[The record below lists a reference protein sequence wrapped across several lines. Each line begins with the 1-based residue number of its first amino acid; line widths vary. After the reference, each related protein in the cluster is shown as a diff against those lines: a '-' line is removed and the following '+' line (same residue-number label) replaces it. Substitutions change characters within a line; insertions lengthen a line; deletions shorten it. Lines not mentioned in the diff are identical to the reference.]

1 MASQAAVDKH
11 RVTAVLVSHNGAV
24 WLPEVVAALT
34 SQTRPIDL
42 ITAVDTGSQDAST
55 KLLKSAR
62 IPFMSADVQTGFG
75 EAVSLAVDK
84 LSKPVEHEW
93 IWLIH
98 DDCAPAPTALAELL
112 AAVDDRPQVVMIG
125 PKLLGWHDRTHL
137 LEAGI
142 SIAGNGARWTGLEP
156 LEYDQGQHDGIYDVL
171 AVSTAGALIR
181 RDVFEELNGLDP
193 SLTLFRDDVDFGWRA
208 RAAGHSVMVA
218 TSAVAFHAQASA
230 TERRVVEVDGAF
242 LHRPLLLD
250 RRNAAYVLLANSSW
264 WILPWLV
271 IQILG
276 SAIARAIGYLIAKL
290 PGYAADEILAV
301 GALIIRPGSLIAARK
316 MRRKQRFVSARVIA
330 EFIPPRWSQIRLA
343 SESAIETLRSKLFPE
358 NVQVSAPSV
367 LDSNEDE
374 DLLTPVNTNHWFAI
388 FKRPEVIGFLLIAI
402 ISLLNSRNRF
412 GALVGGALPISPS
425 GATDLWRTY
434 FESWHQVGMGS
445 SVATPTWVAITA
457 TASLVF
463 LGKVQFLITTFFL
476 VAPILMMFTVSKLL
490 KRLTNN
496 PWISVPAAFL
506 YAISP
511 VAIAAISTGHIATVL
526 FLILAPYVALLLRD
540 IEKIEEFTWRKIA
553 GISLLLAVLY
563 GFSLMIFV
571 IGLMAGLVST
581 LSDYEKHAKEANSQF
596 YLHRLQKRAAL
607 IFIPF
612 LMNVPYSLEALVH
625 PSRLL
630 VEPGLL
636 VSGGGPFLTLLGNPG
651 GANAL
656 PVWLVS
662 PILLVLIVSLFS
674 STHAR
679 RIAEYGVGALVL
691 AVILSALS
699 VSTHGNEGSTKVW
712 SGSVIVLVTLAAISA
727 GTVLLDRLRETL
739 VLSHVHYRHI
749 LSALL
754 LFTTFAYSVA
764 AIGWSVT
771 KGADSLVQTNRETV
785 MPAFLSV
792 EKDTKILVLR
802 EVGSEN
808 AKKIQYQLSRG
819 KDISLGEPDVA
830 PAQNS
835 AIAEAARG
843 LIDGSGVSSSST
855 LSDFGV
861 KYLFVKAPFKREII
875 RTIDGLGG
883 FTRTSATALGVV
895 WKVSAPASRLM
906 FVGTDGVRKEL
917 QAGEVGARTYVPSAG
932 TLILTETYN
941 RSWQILENGYRLDR
955 SKNEQGLPTFKV
967 TEAGEISLIHDG
979 TTRRAWLSLQLIF
992 FVVVLVMA
1000 LPAGRRK
1007 SEISEKELA

>member
-62 IPFMSADVQTGFG
+62 IPFISADVETGFG
-75 EAVSLAVDK
+75 EAVSLAVEK
-84 LSKPVEHEW
+84 LPKAADHEW

-112 AAVDDRPQVVMIG
+112 AAVDDRPQVVMVG

-181 RDVFEELNGLDP
+181 RNVFEELDGLDP
-193 SLTLFRDDVDFGWRA
+193 NLTLFRDDVDFGWRA
-208 RAAGHSVMVA
+208 RAAGHSVMVT

-276 SAIARAIGYLIAKL
+276 SAFARAIGYLIAKL
-290 PGYAADEILAV
+290 PGYAADEVLAV
-301 GALIIRPGSLIAARK
+301 GALIIRPDTLITARRI
-316 MRRKQRFVSARVIA
+316 RRKQRFVSARVIA
-330 EFIPPRWSQIRLA
+330 EFIPPRWSQFRLA
-343 SESAIETLRSKLFPE
+343 SEGLIDAIRSRLFPE
-358 NVQVSAPSV
+358 NTQVSSPSM
-367 LDSNEDE
+367 LDSNEEE
-374 DLLTPVNTNHWFAI
+374 DLLTPVNTNHWFTI
-388 FKRPEVIGFLLIAI
+388 FKRPEVIGFLLIAV
-402 ISLLNSRNRF
+402 ISILNSRNRF

-434 FESWHQVGMGS
+434 LESWHQVGMGS

-476 VAPILMMFTVSKLL
+476 VAPVLMMFTSSKLL
-490 KRLTNN
+490 KQLTKNS
-496 PWISVPAAFL
+496 WISVPAAFL

-526 FLILAPYVALLLRD
+526 FLILAPYAALLLRD
-540 IEKIEEFTWRKIA
+540 IERIEEFSWRKIA
-553 GISLLLAVLY
+553 GVSLLLAVLY

-571 IGLMAGLVST
+571 IGFIAGLVST
-581 LSDYEKHAKEANSQF
+581 LSDYEKHAKDANPPF
-596 YLHRLQKRAAL
+596 YLLRLQKRASL

-612 LMNVPYSLEALVH
+612 LMNVPYSLEALVN

-636 VSGGGPFLTLLGNPG
+636 ISGGGPLSTLLGNPG
-651 GANAL
+651 GANSL
-656 PVWLVS
+656 PMWLVS

-699 VSTHGNEGSTKVW
+699 ISTHGNEASSKVW
-712 SGSVIVLVTLAAISA
+712 SGPVIVLVTLAAIAA

-771 KGADSLVQTNRETV
+771 KGADSLVQANRETV

-792 EKDTKILVLR
+792 ESDVKILVLR
-802 EVGSEN
+802 EIGSKDE
-808 AKKIQYQLSRG
+808 KKIQYHLSRG

-830 PAQNS
+830 PAQSS

-843 LIDGSGVSSSST
+843 LIDGSGVTSSST
-855 LSDFGV
+855 LSNFGV
-861 KYLFVKAPFKREII
+861 KYLFVKAPFKKEII
-875 RTIDGLGG
+875 RSIDGLGG
-883 FTRTSATALGVV
+883 FTRTSATSLGVV

-917 QAGEVGARTYVPSAG
+917 EAGEVGARTFVPSAG

-941 RSWQILENGYRLDR
+941 RSWQILENGYRLER

-979 TTRRAWLSLQLIF
+979 TTRRAWLSLQLILWI
-992 FVVVLVMA
+992 VVLVLA

>member
-42 ITAVDTGSQDAST
+42 ITAVDTGSQDSST

-62 IPFMSADVQTGFG
+62 IPFISADVETGFG
-75 EAVSLAVDK
+75 QAISLAVNK
-84 LSKPVEHEW
+84 LPKSVDHEW

-112 AAVDDRPQVVMIG
+112 AAIDDRPQVVMVG

-137 LEAGI
+137 LEAGV

-156 LEYDQGQHDGIYDVL
+156 LEYDQGQHDGNHDVL

-181 RDVFEELNGLDP
+181 RDVFEELGGLDP
-193 SLTLFRDDVDFGWRA
+193 NLTLFRDDVDFGWRA
-208 RAAGHSVMVA
+208 RAAGHSVMAA
-218 TSAVAFHAQASA
+218 TGAVAFHAQASA
-230 TERRVVEVDGAF
+230 NERRTVEVDGAF

-271 IQILG
+271 IQLLG
-276 SAIARAIGYLIAKL
+276 TAIARAIGYLIAKL

-301 GALIIRPGSLIAARK
+301 GSLIVRPGLIIAARK
-316 MRRKQRFVSARVIA
+316 VRKKQRFVSARVIA

-343 SESAIETLRSKLFPE
+343 SEGVVDAVRAKLFPE
-358 NVQVSAPSV
+358 NNQVSTTSV
-367 LDSNEDE
+367 LDTNEDE
-374 DLLTPVNTNHWFAI
+374 DLLTPVSTNHWFGV
-388 FKRPEVIGFLLIAI
+388 FKRPEVIGFVLISL

-412 GALVGGALPISPS
+412 GALVGGALPISPA

-445 SVATPTWVAITA
+445 TVATPTWVAITA
-457 TASLVF
+457 TASLFF

-476 VAPILMMFTVSKLL
+476 VAPVLMMFTASKLL
-490 KRLTNN
+490 KRLTGNT
-496 PWISVPAAFL
+496 WISIPAAFL
-506 YAISP
+506 YAVSP
-511 VAIAAISTGHIATVL
+511 VAIAAVSTGHIATVL
-526 FLILAPYVALLLRD
+526 FMILAPLVALLLSD
-540 IEKIEEFTWRKIA
+540 IEKIESFTWRKIA
-553 GISLLLAVLY
+553 GVSLLLAVLY

-571 IGLMAGLVST
+571 IGLAAGLIST
-581 LSDYEKHAKEANSQF
+581 LSDYGKHAQEANAPLYSQ
-596 YLHRLQKRAAL
+596 RLQKRAAL
-607 IFIPF
+607 IFVPF
-612 LMNVPYSLEALVH
+612 VMNIPYSLETITH

-636 VSGGGPFLTLLGNPG
+636 ISGGGPINALLGNPG
-651 GANAL
+651 GANSL
-656 PVWLVS
+656 PIWLVS

-674 STHAR
+674 STYAR
-679 RIAEYGVGALVL
+679 RIAEYGVGALVI
-691 AVILSALS
+691 AVVISSLSI
-699 VSTHGNEGSTKVW
+699 STHGNEASSKVW
-712 SGSVIVLVTLAAISA
+712 PGPVLVLVTLAAVAA

-739 VLSHVHYRHI
+739 VLSHIHYRHI

-754 LFTTFAYSVA
+754 LFTTFTYSVL
-764 AIGWSVT
+764 AIGWSVS
-771 KGADSLVQTNRETV
+771 KGADSLVQANRETV

-792 EKDTKILVLR
+792 EKDVKILVLR

-808 AKKIQYQLSRG
+808 EKKIQYYLSRG

-830 PAQNS
+830 PTMTV
-835 AIAEAARG
+835 AIADAARG
-843 LIDGSGVSSSST
+843 LIDGSGVTSSST

-861 KYLFVKAPFKREII
+861 KYLYVKAPFKREII
-875 RTIDGLGG
+875 RSIDGLGG
-883 FTRTSATALGVV
+883 FSRTSATSLGVV
-895 WKVSAPASRLM
+895 WKVTAPASRLM
-906 FVGTDGVRKEL
+906 FVGADGVRKEL
-917 QAGEVGARTYVPSAG
+917 EAGEVGARTYVPSAG

-941 RSWQILENGYRLDR
+941 RSWQVLENGYRLDR
-955 SKNEQGLPTFKV
+955 NKNEQGLPTFTV
-967 TEAGEISLIHDG
+967 TEPGEISLIHDG
-979 TTRRAWLSLQLIF
+979 TIRRGWLSLQLIF
-992 FVVVLVMA
+992 FVIVLVMA

-1007 SEISEKELA
+1007 SDISEKELA

>member
-42 ITAVDTGSQDAST
+42 ITAVDTGSQDSST

-62 IPFMSADVQTGFG
+62 IPFISADVETGFG
-75 EAVSLAVDK
+75 QAISLAVNK
-84 LSKPVEHEW
+84 LPKPVDHEW

-112 AAVDDRPQVVMIG
+112 AAIDDRPQVVMVG

-137 LEAGI
+137 LEAGV

-156 LEYDQGQHDGIYDVL
+156 LEYDQGQHDGNHDVL

-181 RDVFEELNGLDP
+181 RDVFEELGGLDP
-193 SLTLFRDDVDFGWRA
+193 NLTLFRDDVDFGWRA
-208 RAAGHSVMVA
+208 RAAGHSVMAA
-218 TSAVAFHAQASA
+218 TGAVAFHAQASA
-230 TERRVVEVDGAF
+230 NERRTVEVDGAF

-271 IQILG
+271 IQLLG
-276 SAIARAIGYLIAKL
+276 TAIARAIGYLIAKL

-301 GALIIRPGSLIAARK
+301 GSLIVRPGLIIAARK
-316 MRRKQRFVSARVIA
+316 VRKKQRFVSARVIA

-343 SESAIETLRSKLFPE
+343 SEGVVDAVRAKLFPE
-358 NVQVSAPSV
+358 NNQISTSSV
-367 LDSNEDE
+367 LDTNEDE
-374 DLLTPVNTNHWFAI
+374 DLLTPVSTNHWFGV
-388 FKRPEVIGFLLIAI
+388 FKRPEVIGFVLISL

-412 GALVGGALPISPS
+412 GALVGGALPISPA

-445 SVATPTWVAITA
+445 TVATPTWVAITA
-457 TASLVF
+457 TASLFF

-476 VAPILMMFTVSKLL
+476 VAPVLMMFTASKLL
-490 KRLTNN
+490 KRLTGNT
-496 PWISVPAAFL
+496 WISIPAAFL
-506 YAISP
+506 YAVSP
-511 VAIAAISTGHIATVL
+511 VAIAAVSTGHIATVL
-526 FLILAPYVALLLRD
+526 FMILAPLVALLLSD
-540 IEKIEEFTWRKIA
+540 IEKIESFTWRKIA
-553 GISLLLAVLY
+553 GVSLLLAVLY

-571 IGLMAGLVST
+571 IGLAAGLIST
-581 LSDYEKHAKEANSQF
+581 LSDYGKHAQEANAPLYSQ
-596 YLHRLQKRAAL
+596 RLQKRAAL
-607 IFIPF
+607 IFVPF
-612 LMNVPYSLEALVH
+612 VMNIPYSLETITH

-636 VSGGGPFLTLLGNPG
+636 ISGGGPINALLGNPG
-651 GANAL
+651 GANSL
-656 PVWLVS
+656 PIWLVS

-674 STHAR
+674 STYAR
-679 RIAEYGVGALVL
+679 RIAEYGVGALVI
-691 AVILSALS
+691 AVVISSLSI
-699 VSTHGNEGSTKVW
+699 STHGNEASSKVW
-712 SGSVIVLVTLAAISA
+712 PGPVLVLVTLAAVA
-727 GTVLLDRLRETL
+727 GGTVLLDRLRETL
-739 VLSHVHYRHI
+739 VLSHIHYRHI

-754 LFTTFAYSVA
+754 LFTTFTYSVL
-764 AIGWSVT
+764 AIGWSVS
-771 KGADSLVQTNRETV
+771 KGADSLVQANRETV

-792 EKDTKILVLR
+792 EKDVKILVLR

-808 AKKIQYQLSRG
+808 EKKIQYYLSRG

-830 PAQNS
+830 PTLTV
-835 AIAEAARG
+835 AIADAARG
-843 LIDGSGVSSSST
+843 LIDGSGVTSSST

-861 KYLFVKAPFKREII
+861 KYLYVKAPFKREII
-875 RTIDGLGG
+875 RSIDGLGG
-883 FTRTSATALGVV
+883 FSRTSATSLGVV
-895 WKVSAPASRLM
+895 WKVTAPASRLM
-906 FVGTDGVRKEL
+906 FVGADGVRKEL
-917 QAGEVGARTYVPSAG
+917 EAGEVGARTYVPSAG

-941 RSWQILENGYRLDR
+941 RSWQVLENGYRLDR
-955 SKNEQGLPTFKV
+955 NKNEQGLPTFTV
-967 TEAGEISLIHDG
+967 TEPGEISLIHDG
-979 TTRRAWLSLQLIF
+979 TIRRGWLSLQLIF
-992 FVVVLVMA
+992 FVIVLVMA

-1007 SEISEKELA
+1007 SDISEKELA

>member
-62 IPFMSADVQTGFG
+62 IPFISADVETGFG
-75 EAVSLAVDK
+75 QAVSLAVNK
-84 LSKPVEHEW
+84 LPQSVEHEW

-98 DDCAPAPTALAELL
+98 DDCAPAPTALAELIT
-112 AAVDDRPQVVMIG
+112 AIDDRPQVVMVG

-137 LEAGI
+137 LEAGV

-156 LEYDQGQHDGIYDVL
+156 LEYDQGQHDGNHDVL

-181 RDVFEELNGLDP
+181 RDVFEELGGLDP
-193 SLTLFRDDVDFGWRA
+193 NLTLFRDDVDFGWRA

-218 TSAVAFHAQASA
+218 TAAVAFHAQASA

-264 WILPWLV
+264 WILPWVV
-271 IQILG
+271 IQLFG
-276 SAIARAIGYLIAKL
+276 SAVARSIGYLLAKL
-290 PGYAADEILAV
+290 PGYASDEILAV
-301 GALIIRPGSLIAARK
+301 GAVIVKPGSIIAARK
-316 MRRKQRFVSARVIA
+316 VRKKQRFVSARVIA

-343 SESAIETLRSKLFPE
+343 SENIVEEIRSKLFPD
-358 NVQVSAPSV
+358 NNQSSVASV
-367 LDSNEDE
+367 LDANEDE
-374 DLLTPVNTNHWFAI
+374 DLLTPVNTTHWLSI
-388 FKRPEVIGFLLIAI
+388 FKRPDVIGFLLIAL
-402 ISLLNSRNRF
+402 ISILNSRNRF

-445 SVATPTWVAITA
+445 SKAAPTWVAITA
-457 TASLVF
+457 IASVFF
-463 LGKVQFLITTFFL
+463 LGKVQFLITSFFL
-476 VAPILMMFTVSKLL
+476 VAPIIMMFTASKLL
-490 KRLTNN
+490 KRLTSNS
-496 PWISVPAAFL
+496 WISVPAAFL

-511 VAIAAISTGHIATVL
+511 VAIAAVSTGHIATVL
-526 FLILAPYVALLLRD
+526 FLILAPYVALLLQD
-540 IEKIEEFTWRKIA
+540 IERIQDFTWRKIA
-553 GISLLLAVLY
+553 GISLLLALLY

-571 IGLMAGLVST
+571 IGFVAGLVST
-581 LSDYEKHAKEANSQF
+581 LSDYEKHAQEANAPLYS
-596 YLHRLQKRAAL
+596 LRMQKRAAL

-612 LMNVPYSLEALVH
+612 IMNVPFSLEAITD

-636 VSGGGPFLTLLGNPG
+636 ISGGGPLNALIGNPG

-656 PVWLVS
+656 PIWLIS
-662 PILLVLIVSLFS
+662 PILLVLVVSLFS

-679 RIAEYGVGALVL
+679 RIAEYGIGALVL
-691 AVILSALS
+691 AVVLSSLS
-699 VSTHGNEGSTKVW
+699 ISTHGNEASSKVW
-712 SGSVIVLVTLAAISA
+712 SGPVLVLVTLAAISA

-739 VLSHVHYRHI
+739 VLSHIHYRHF

-754 LFTTFAYSVA
+754 LFTTFAYSVLT
-764 AIGWSVT
+764 IGWSVT
-771 KGADSLVQTNRETV
+771 KGADSLVQANRETV

-802 EVGSEN
+802 EVGSESE
-808 AKKIQYQLSRG
+808 KKIQYYVSRG

-830 PAQNS
+830 PAQTP
-835 AIAEAARG
+835 AIANAARG
-843 LIDGSGVSSSST
+843 LIDGSGVTSAAT

-861 KYLFVKAPFKREII
+861 KYVFVKAPFKREVI
-875 RTIDGLGG
+875 RSIDGIGG
-883 FTRTSATALGVV
+883 FARTSATSLGVV
-895 WKVSAPASRLM
+895 WKVTAPASRLM
-906 FVGTDGVRKEL
+906 FIGTDGVRKEL
-917 QAGEVGARTYVPSAG
+917 EAGEVGARTYVPSAG

-955 SKNEQGLPTFKV
+955 VKNEQGLPTFTV
-967 TEAGEISLIHDG
+967 TEPGEISLIHDG
-979 TTRRAWLSLQLIF
+979 TVRRGWLSLQLII
-992 FVVVLVMA
+992 FVIVLVMA

-1007 SEISEKELA
+1007 SEISDKELA

>member
-1 MASQAAVDKH
+1 V
-11 RVTAVLVSHNGAV
+11 
-24 WLPEVVAALT
+24 E
-34 SQTRPIDL
+34 
-42 ITAVDTGSQDAST
+42 
-55 KLLKSAR
+55 
-62 IPFMSADVQTGFG
+62 TGFG
-75 EAVSLAVDK
+75 AAVSLAIERLPKAVD
-84 LSKPVEHEW
+84 HEW

-112 AAVDDRPQVVMIG
+112 SAIDDRPQVVMVG

-181 RDVFEELNGLDP
+181 RDVFEELDGLDP
-193 SLTLFRDDVDFGWRA
+193 NLTLFRDDVDFGWRA

-218 TSAVAFHAQASA
+218 TNAVAFHAQASA
-230 TERRVVEVDGAF
+230 TERRAVEVDGAF

-264 WILPWLV
+264 WILPWLA

-276 SAIARAIGYLIAKL
+276 SAIARAIGFLIAKL

-301 GALIIRPGSLIAARK
+301 GALIIRPGSLISARK
-316 MRRKQRFVSARVIA
+316 IRKKQRFVSARVIA

-343 SESAIETLRSKLFPE
+343 SEGLVDAIRAKLFPE
-358 NVQVSAPSV
+358 NAQIPTTSV
-367 LDSNEDE
+367 LDANEDE
-374 DLLTPVNTNHWFAI
+374 DLLTPVSTNNWFAV
-388 FKRPEVIGFLLIAI
+388 FKRPEVIGFLLITLISI
-402 ISLLNSRNRF
+402 INSRNRF

-476 VAPILMMFTVSKLL
+476 VAPIIMMFTASKLL
-490 KRLTNN
+490 KRLTKN

-526 FLILAPYVALLLRD
+526 FLILAPYVALVLRD
-540 IEKIEEFTWRKIA
+540 IEKIEEFSWRKIA

-571 IGLMAGLVST
+571 IGLVAGLIST
-581 LSDYEKHAKEANSQF
+581 LSDYDKHAKEANPQL
-596 YLHRLQKRAAL
+596 YVVRLQKRACL

-612 LMNVPYSLEALVH
+612 LMNVPYSLEALVN

-630 VEPGLL
+630 VQPGLL
-636 VSGGGPFLTLLGNPG
+636 ISGGGPISILLGNPG
-651 GANAL
+651 GANSL
-656 PVWLVS
+656 PTWLVS

-679 RIAEYGVGALVL
+679 RIAEYGISALVL
-691 AVILSALS
+691 AVVLSALS
-699 VSTHGNEGSTKVW
+699 ISTHGNEASSKVW
-712 SGSVIVLVTLAAISA
+712 AGPVLVLVTLAAIAA

-739 VLSHVHYRHI
+739 VLSHVHYRHV

-754 LFTTFAYSVA
+754 LFTTFAYSVS
-764 AIGWSVT
+764 AIGWSIT
-771 KGADSLVQTNRETV
+771 KGADSLVQANRETV

-808 AKKIQYQLSRG
+808 QKKIQYHLSRG
-819 KDISLGEPDVA
+819 KDVSLGEPDVA
-830 PAQNS
+830 PAQS
-835 AIAEAARG
+835 DAIAEAARG
-843 LIDGSGVSSSST
+843 LIDGSGVTSSST

-875 RTIDGLGG
+875 RSIDGLGG
-883 FTRTSATALGVV
+883 FSRTSATSLGVV
-895 WKVSAPASRLM
+895 WKVTAPASRLM
-906 FVGTDGVRKEL
+906 FIGVDGVRKEL

-941 RSWQILENGYRLDR
+941 RSWQVLENGYRLER

-992 FVVVLVMA
+992 FVVVLVMS

-1007 SEISEKELA
+1007 SEISDKELA

>member
-42 ITAVDTGSQDAST
+42 ITAVDTGSQDSST

-62 IPFMSADVQTGFG
+62 IPFISADVETGFG
-75 EAVSLAVDK
+75 QAISLAVNK
-84 LSKPVEHEW
+84 LPKSVDHEW

-112 AAVDDRPQVVMIG
+112 AAIDDRPQVVMVG

-137 LEAGI
+137 LEAGV

-156 LEYDQGQHDGIYDVL
+156 LEYDQGQHDGNHDVL

-181 RDVFEELNGLDP
+181 RDVFEELGGLDP
-193 SLTLFRDDVDFGWRA
+193 NLTLFRDDVDFGWRA
-208 RAAGHSVMVA
+208 RAAGHSVMAA
-218 TSAVAFHAQASA
+218 TGAVAFHAQASA
-230 TERRVVEVDGAF
+230 NERRTVEVDGAF

-250 RRNAAYVLLANSSW
+250 RRNAAYVLLSNSSW

-271 IQILG
+271 IQLLG
-276 SAIARAIGYLIAKL
+276 TAIARAIGYLIAKL

-301 GALIIRPGSLIAARK
+301 GSLIVRPGLIIAARK
-316 MRRKQRFVSARVIA
+316 VRKKQRFVSARVIA

-343 SESAIETLRSKLFPE
+343 SEGVVDAVRAKLFPE
-358 NVQVSAPSV
+358 NNQVSTTSV
-367 LDSNEDE
+367 LDTNEDE
-374 DLLTPVNTNHWFAI
+374 DLLTPVSTNHWFGI
-388 FKRPEVIGFLLIAI
+388 FKRPEVIGFVLISL

-412 GALVGGALPISPS
+412 GALVGGALPISPA

-445 SVATPTWVAITA
+445 TVATPTWVAITA
-457 TASLVF
+457 TASLFF

-476 VAPILMMFTVSKLL
+476 VAPVLMMFTASKLL
-490 KRLTNN
+490 KRLTGNT
-496 PWISVPAAFL
+496 WISIPAAFL
-506 YAISP
+506 YAVSP
-511 VAIAAISTGHIATVL
+511 VAIAAVSTGHIATVL
-526 FLILAPYVALLLRD
+526 FMILAPLVALLLRD
-540 IEKIEEFTWRKIA
+540 IEKIESFTWRKIA
-553 GISLLLAVLY
+553 GVSLLLAVLY

-571 IGLMAGLVST
+571 IGLAAGLIST
-581 LSDYEKHAKEANSQF
+581 LSDYEKHAQEANAPLYS
-596 YLHRLQKRAAL
+596 LRLQKRAAL
-607 IFIPF
+607 IFVPF
-612 LMNVPYSLEALVH
+612 VMNIPYSLETITH

-636 VSGGGPFLTLLGNPG
+636 ISGGGPINALLGNPG
-651 GANAL
+651 GANSL
-656 PVWLVS
+656 PIWLVS

-679 RIAEYGVGALVL
+679 RIAEYGVGALVI
-691 AVILSALS
+691 AVVISSLSI
-699 VSTHGNEGSTKVW
+699 STHGNEASSKVW
-712 SGSVIVLVTLAAISA
+712 PGPVLVLVTLAAVAA

-739 VLSHVHYRHI
+739 VLSHIHYRHI

-754 LFTTFAYSVA
+754 LFTTFAYSVL
-764 AIGWSVT
+764 AIGWSVS
-771 KGADSLVQTNRETV
+771 KGADSLVQANRATV

-792 EKDTKILVLR
+792 EKDVKILVLR

-808 AKKIQYQLSRG
+808 DKKIQYYLSRG

-830 PAQNS
+830 PTLTV
-835 AIAEAARG
+835 AIADAARG
-843 LIDGSGVSSSST
+843 LIDGSGVTSSST

-861 KYLFVKAPFKREII
+861 KYLYVKAPFKREII
-875 RTIDGLGG
+875 RSIDGLGG
-883 FTRTSATALGVV
+883 FSRTSATSLGVV
-895 WKVSAPASRLM
+895 WKVTAPASRLM
-906 FVGTDGVRKEL
+906 FVGADGVRKEL
-917 QAGEVGARTYVPSAG
+917 EAGEVGARTYVPSAG

-941 RSWQILENGYRLDR
+941 RSWQVLENGYRLDR
-955 SKNEQGLPTFKV
+955 NKNEQGLPTFTV
-967 TEAGEISLIHDG
+967 TEPGEISLIHDG
-979 TTRRAWLSLQLIF
+979 TIRRGWLSLQLIF
-992 FVVVLVMA
+992 FVIVLVMA

-1007 SEISEKELA
+1007 SDISEKELA

>member
-42 ITAVDTGSQDAST
+42 ITAVDTGSQDSST

-62 IPFMSADVQTGFG
+62 IPFISADVETGFG
-75 EAVSLAVDK
+75 QAISLAVNK
-84 LSKPVEHEW
+84 LPKSVDHEW

-112 AAVDDRPQVVMIG
+112 AAIDDRPQVVMVG

-137 LEAGI
+137 LEAGV

-156 LEYDQGQHDGIYDVL
+156 LEYDQGQHDGNHDVL

-181 RDVFEELNGLDP
+181 RDVFEELGGLDP
-193 SLTLFRDDVDFGWRA
+193 NLTLFRDDVDFGWRA
-208 RAAGHSVMVA
+208 RAAGHSVMAA
-218 TSAVAFHAQASA
+218 TGAVAFHAQASA
-230 TERRVVEVDGAF
+230 NERRIVEVDGAF

-250 RRNAAYVLLANSSW
+250 RRNAAYVLLSNSSW

-271 IQILG
+271 IQLLG
-276 SAIARAIGYLIAKL
+276 TAIARAIGYLIAKL

-301 GALIIRPGSLIAARK
+301 GSLIVRPGLIIAARK
-316 MRRKQRFVSARVIA
+316 VRKKQRFVSARVIA

-343 SESAIETLRSKLFPE
+343 SEGLVDAVRAKLFPE
-358 NVQVSAPSV
+358 NNQVSTTSV
-367 LDSNEDE
+367 LDTNEDE
-374 DLLTPVNTNHWFAI
+374 DLLTPVSTNHWFGV
-388 FKRPEVIGFLLIAI
+388 FKRPEVIGFVLISL

-412 GALVGGALPISPS
+412 GALVGGALPISPA

-445 SVATPTWVAITA
+445 TVATPTWVAITA
-457 TASLVF
+457 TASLFF

-476 VAPILMMFTVSKLL
+476 VAPVLMMFTASKLL
-490 KRLTNN
+490 KRLTGNT
-496 PWISVPAAFL
+496 WISIPAAFL
-506 YAISP
+506 YAVSP
-511 VAIAAISTGHIATVL
+511 VAIAAVSTGHIATVL
-526 FLILAPYVALLLRD
+526 FMILAPFVALLLRD
-540 IEKIEEFTWRKIA
+540 IEKIESFTWRKIA
-553 GISLLLAVLY
+553 GVSLLLAVLY

-571 IGLMAGLVST
+571 IGLAAGLIST
-581 LSDYEKHAKEANSQF
+581 LSDYEKHAQEANAPLYS
-596 YLHRLQKRAAL
+596 LRLQKRAAL
-607 IFIPF
+607 IFVPF
-612 LMNVPYSLEALVH
+612 VMNVPYSLETIMH

-636 VSGGGPFLTLLGNPG
+636 ISGGGPIHALLGNPG
-651 GANAL
+651 GANSL
-656 PVWLVS
+656 PIWLVS

-679 RIAEYGVGALVL
+679 RIAEYGVGALVI
-691 AVILSALS
+691 AVVISSLSI
-699 VSTHGNEGSTKVW
+699 STHGNEASSKVW
-712 SGSVIVLVTLAAISA
+712 PGPVLVLVTLAAVAA

-739 VLSHVHYRHI
+739 VLSHIHYRHI

-754 LFTTFAYSVA
+754 LFTTFVYSVL
-764 AIGWSVT
+764 AIGWSVS
-771 KGADSLVQTNRETV
+771 KGADSLVQANRATV

-792 EKDTKILVLR
+792 EKDVKILVLR

-808 AKKIQYQLSRG
+808 DKKIQYYLSRG

-830 PAQNS
+830 PTLTV
-835 AIAEAARG
+835 AIADAARG
-843 LIDGSGVSSSST
+843 LIDGSGVTSSST

-861 KYLFVKAPFKREII
+861 KYLYVKAPFKREII
-875 RTIDGLGG
+875 RSIDGLGG
-883 FTRTSATALGVV
+883 FSRTSATSLGVV
-895 WKVSAPASRLM
+895 WKVTAPASRLM
-906 FVGTDGVRKEL
+906 FVGADGVRKEL
-917 QAGEVGARTYVPSAG
+917 EAGEVGARTFVPSAG

-941 RSWQILENGYRLDR
+941 RSWQVLENGYRLDR
-955 SKNEQGLPTFKV
+955 NKNEQGLPTFTV
-967 TEAGEISLIHDG
+967 TEPGEISLIHDG
-979 TTRRAWLSLQLIF
+979 TIRRGWLSLQLIF
-992 FVVVLVMA
+992 FVIVLVMA

-1007 SEISEKELA
+1007 SDISEKELA

>member
-42 ITAVDTGSQDAST
+42 ITAVDTGSQDSST

-62 IPFMSADVQTGFG
+62 IPFISADVETGFG
-75 EAVSLAVDK
+75 QAISLAVNK
-84 LSKPVEHEW
+84 LPKSVDHEW

-112 AAVDDRPQVVMIG
+112 AAIDDRPQVVMVG

-137 LEAGI
+137 LEAGV

-156 LEYDQGQHDGIYDVL
+156 LEYDQGQHDGNHDVL

-181 RDVFEELNGLDP
+181 RDVFEELGGLDP
-193 SLTLFRDDVDFGWRA
+193 NLTLFRDDVDFGWRA

-218 TSAVAFHAQASA
+218 TGAVAFHAQASA
-230 TERRVVEVDGAF
+230 NERRTVEVDGAF

-250 RRNAAYVLLANSSW
+250 RRNAAYVLLSNSSW

-271 IQILG
+271 IQLLG
-276 SAIARAIGYLIAKL
+276 TAIARAIGYLIAKL

-301 GALIIRPGSLIAARK
+301 GSLIVRPGLIIAARK
-316 MRRKQRFVSARVIA
+316 VRKKQRFVSARVIA

-343 SESAIETLRSKLFPE
+343 SEGVVDAVRAKLFPE
-358 NVQVSAPSV
+358 NNQVSTTSV
-367 LDSNEDE
+367 LDTNEDE
-374 DLLTPVNTNHWFAI
+374 DLLTPVSTNHWFGV
-388 FKRPEVIGFLLIAI
+388 FKRPEVIGFVLISL

-412 GALVGGALPISPS
+412 GALVGGALPISPA

-445 SVATPTWVAITA
+445 TVATPTWVAITA
-457 TASLVF
+457 TASLFF

-476 VAPILMMFTVSKLL
+476 VAPVLMMFTASKLL
-490 KRLTNN
+490 KRLTGNT
-496 PWISVPAAFL
+496 WISIPAAFL
-506 YAISP
+506 YAVSP
-511 VAIAAISTGHIATVL
+511 VAIAAVSTGHIATVL
-526 FLILAPYVALLLRD
+526 FMILAPFVALLLRD
-540 IEKIEEFTWRKIA
+540 IEKIESFTWRKIA
-553 GISLLLAVLY
+553 GVSLLLAVLY

-571 IGLMAGLVST
+571 IGLAAGLIST
-581 LSDYEKHAKEANSQF
+581 LSDYEKHAQEANAPLYS
-596 YLHRLQKRAAL
+596 LRLQKRAAL
-607 IFIPF
+607 IFVPF
-612 LMNVPYSLEALVH
+612 VMNVPYSLETIMH

-636 VSGGGPFLTLLGNPG
+636 ISGGGPIHALLGNPG
-651 GANAL
+651 GANSL
-656 PVWLVS
+656 PIWLVS

-679 RIAEYGVGALVL
+679 RIAEYGVGALVI
-691 AVILSALS
+691 AVVISSLSI
-699 VSTHGNEGSTKVW
+699 STHGNEASSKVW
-712 SGSVIVLVTLAAISA
+712 PGPVLVLVTLAAVAA

-739 VLSHVHYRHI
+739 VLSHIHYRHI

-754 LFTTFAYSVA
+754 LFTTFVYSVL
-764 AIGWSVT
+764 AIGWSVS
-771 KGADSLVQTNRETV
+771 KGADSLVQANRATV

-792 EKDTKILVLR
+792 EKDVKILVLR

-808 AKKIQYQLSRG
+808 DKKIQYYLSRG

-830 PAQNS
+830 PTLTV
-835 AIAEAARG
+835 AIADAARG
-843 LIDGSGVSSSST
+843 LIDGSGVTSSST

-861 KYLFVKAPFKREII
+861 KYLYVKAPFKREII
-875 RTIDGLGG
+875 RSIDGLGG
-883 FTRTSATALGVV
+883 FSRTSATSLGVV
-895 WKVSAPASRLM
+895 WKVTAPASRLM
-906 FVGTDGVRKEL
+906 FVGADGVRKEL
-917 QAGEVGARTYVPSAG
+917 EAGEVGARTFVPSAG

-941 RSWQILENGYRLDR
+941 RSWQVLENGYRLDR
-955 SKNEQGLPTFKV
+955 NKNEQGLPTFTV
-967 TEAGEISLIHDG
+967 TEPGEISLIHDG
-979 TTRRAWLSLQLIF
+979 TIRRAWLSLQLIF
-992 FVVVLVMA
+992 FVIVLVMA

-1007 SEISEKELA
+1007 SDISEKELA

>member
-42 ITAVDTGSQDAST
+42 ITAVDTGSQDSST

-62 IPFMSADVQTGFG
+62 IPFISADVETGFG
-75 EAVSLAVDK
+75 QAISLAVNK
-84 LSKPVEHEW
+84 LPKPVEHEW

-112 AAVDDRPQVVMIG
+112 AAIDDRPQVVMVG

-137 LEAGI
+137 LEAGV

-156 LEYDQGQHDGIYDVL
+156 LEYDQGQHDGNHDVL

-181 RDVFEELNGLDP
+181 RDVFEELGGLDP
-193 SLTLFRDDVDFGWRA
+193 NLTLFRDDVDFGWRA
-208 RAAGHSVMVA
+208 RAAGHSVMAA
-218 TSAVAFHAQASA
+218 TGAVAFHAQASA
-230 TERRVVEVDGAF
+230 NERRTVEVDGAF

-271 IQILG
+271 IQLLG
-276 SAIARAIGYLIAKL
+276 TAIARAIGYLIAKL

-301 GALIIRPGSLIAARK
+301 GSLIVRPGLIIAARK
-316 MRRKQRFVSARVIA
+316 VRKKQRFVSARVIA

-343 SESAIETLRSKLFPE
+343 SEGVVDAVRAKLFPE
-358 NVQVSAPSV
+358 NNQISTSSV
-367 LDSNEDE
+367 LDTNEDE
-374 DLLTPVNTNHWFAI
+374 DLLTPVSTNHWFGV
-388 FKRPEVIGFLLIAI
+388 FKRPEVIGFVLISL

-412 GALVGGALPISPS
+412 GALVGGALPISPA

-445 SVATPTWVAITA
+445 TVATPTWVAITA
-457 TASLVF
+457 TASLFF

-476 VAPILMMFTVSKLL
+476 VAPVLMMFTASKLL
-490 KRLTNN
+490 KRLTGNT
-496 PWISVPAAFL
+496 WISIPAAFL
-506 YAISP
+506 YAVSP
-511 VAIAAISTGHIATVL
+511 VAIAAVSTGHIATVL
-526 FLILAPYVALLLRD
+526 FMILAPLVALLLSD
-540 IEKIEEFTWRKIA
+540 IEKIESFTWRKIA
-553 GISLLLAVLY
+553 GVSLLLAVLY

-571 IGLMAGLVST
+571 IGLAAGLIST
-581 LSDYEKHAKEANSQF
+581 LSDYGKHAQEANAPLYSQ
-596 YLHRLQKRAAL
+596 RLQKRAAL
-607 IFIPF
+607 IFVPF
-612 LMNVPYSLEALVH
+612 VMNIPYSLETITH

-636 VSGGGPFLTLLGNPG
+636 ISGGGPINALLGNPG
-651 GANAL
+651 GANSL
-656 PVWLVS
+656 PIWLVS

-674 STHAR
+674 STYAR
-679 RIAEYGVGALVL
+679 RIAEYGVGALVI
-691 AVILSALS
+691 AVVISSLSI
-699 VSTHGNEGSTKVW
+699 STHGNEASSKVW
-712 SGSVIVLVTLAAISA
+712 PGPVLVLVTLAAVAA

-739 VLSHVHYRHI
+739 VLSHIHYRHI

-754 LFTTFAYSVA
+754 LFTTFAYSVL
-764 AIGWSVT
+764 AIGWSVS
-771 KGADSLVQTNRETV
+771 KGADSLVQANRETV

-792 EKDTKILVLR
+792 EKDVKILVLR

-808 AKKIQYQLSRG
+808 EKKIQYYLSRG

-830 PAQNS
+830 PTLTV
-835 AIAEAARG
+835 AIADAARG
-843 LIDGSGVSSSST
+843 LIDGSGVTSSST

-861 KYLFVKAPFKREII
+861 KYLYVKAPFKREII
-875 RTIDGLGG
+875 RSIDGLGG
-883 FTRTSATALGVV
+883 FSRTSATSLGVV
-895 WKVSAPASRLM
+895 WKVTAPASRLM
-906 FVGTDGVRKEL
+906 FVGADGVRKEL
-917 QAGEVGARTYVPSAG
+917 EAGEVGARTYVPSAG

-941 RSWQILENGYRLDR
+941 RSWQVLENGYRLDR
-955 SKNEQGLPTFKV
+955 NKNEQGLPTFTV
-967 TEAGEISLIHDG
+967 TEPGEISLIHDG
-979 TTRRAWLSLQLIF
+979 TIRRGWLSLQLIF
-992 FVVVLVMA
+992 FVIVLVMA

-1007 SEISEKELA
+1007 SDISEKELA

>member
-84 LSKPVEHEW
+84 LPKPVDHEW

-343 SESAIETLRSKLFPE
+343 SESAIEALRSKLFPE

-445 SVATPTWVAITA
+445 SIATPTWIAITA

-476 VAPILMMFTVSKLL
+476 VAPVVMMFTVSKLL

-526 FLILAPYVALLLRD
+526 FLVLAPYVALLLRD
-540 IEKIEEFTWRKIA
+540 IEKIEEFTWRRIA

-571 IGLMAGLVST
+571 IGFMAGLVST

-596 YLHRLQKRAAL
+596 YLLRLQKRAAL

-612 LMNVPYSLEALVH
+612 LMNVPYSLEALVN

-636 VSGGGPFLTLLGNPG
+636 ISGGGPFLTLLGNPG
-651 GANAL
+651 GASAL

-861 KYLFVKAPFKREII
+861 KYLFVKAPFKKEII

-883 FTRTSATALGVV
+883 FTRTSATSLGVV

-906 FVGTDGVRKEL
+906 FVGADGVRKEL

>member
-84 LSKPVEHEW
+84 LPKPVDHEW

-181 RDVFEELNGLDP
+181 RDVFEELDGLDP

-316 MRRKQRFVSARVIA
+316 LRRKQRFVSARVIA

-343 SESAIETLRSKLFPE
+343 SETAIETLRSKMFPE

-463 LGKVQFLITTFFL
+463 LGKVQFLITAFFL
-476 VAPILMMFTVSKLL
+476 LAPVVMMFTVSKLL

-540 IEKIEEFTWRKIA
+540 IEKIEEFTWRRIA

-612 LMNVPYSLEALVH
+612 LMNVPYSLEALVN

-636 VSGGGPFLTLLGNPG
+636 ISGGGPFLTLLGNPG
-651 GANAL
+651 GASAL

-808 AKKIQYQLSRG
+808 AKKIQYQVSRG

-861 KYLFVKAPFKREII
+861 KYLFVKAPFKKEII

-906 FVGTDGVRKEL
+906 FIGTDGVRKEL

>member
-62 IPFMSADVQTGFG
+62 IPFINADVETGFG
-75 EAVSLAVDK
+75 EAVSLAVEK
-84 LSKPVEHEW
+84 LPNSVDHEW

-112 AAVDDRPQVVMIG
+112 AAIDDRPQVVMVG

-156 LEYDQGQHDGIYDVL
+156 LEYDQGQHDGTYDVL

-181 RDVFEELNGLDP
+181 RDVFEELDGLDP
-193 SLTLFRDDVDFGWRA
+193 NLTLFRDDVDFGWRA

-218 TSAVAFHAQASA
+218 TGAVAFHAQASA

-264 WILPWLV
+264 WILPWLA

-276 SAIARAIGYLIAKL
+276 SAFARAIGYLIAKL

-301 GALIIRPGSLIAARK
+301 GALIIRPDSLIKARRV
-316 MRRKQRFVSARVIA
+316 RRKQRFVSARVIA

-343 SESAIETLRSKLFPE
+343 SEGLVDSLRAKLFPE
-358 NVQVSAPSV
+358 NVQVSTASV
-367 LDSNEDE
+367 LDANEDE
-374 DLLTPVNTNHWFAI
+374 DLLTPVNTNHWFGV
-388 FKRPEVIGFLLIAI
+388 FKRPEVIGFLLITL
-402 ISLLNSRNRF
+402 ISILNSRNRF

-445 SVATPTWVAITA
+445 TVATPTWIAITA

-476 VAPILMMFTVSKLL
+476 VAPVLMMFTASKLL
-490 KRLTNN
+490 KRLTSN
-496 PWISVPAAFL
+496 PWISIPAAFL

-526 FLILAPYVALLLRD
+526 FLILAPYVALVLRD
-540 IEKIEEFTWRKIA
+540 IEKVEEFSWRKIA

-563 GFSLMIFV
+563 GFSLMVFV
-571 IGLMAGLVST
+571 VGLVAGLVST
-581 LSDYEKHAKEANSQF
+581 LSDYEKHAQEANPEL
-596 YLHRLQKRAAL
+596 YVLRLQKRASL

-612 LMNVPYSLEALVH
+612 LMNAPHSLEALVN

-636 VSGGGPFLTLLGNPG
+636 ISGGGPISTLLGNPG
-651 GANAL
+651 GANSL
-656 PVWLVS
+656 PMWLVS
-662 PILLVLIVSLFS
+662 PILLVLVVSLFS

-699 VSTHGNEGSTKVW
+699 ISTHGNEASSKVW
-712 SGSVIVLVTLAAISA
+712 AGPVIVLVTLSAIAA

-754 LFTTFAYSVA
+754 LFTTLAYSVA

-771 KGADSLVQTNRETV
+771 KGADSLVQANRETV
-785 MPAFLSV
+785 MPAFLSI

-802 EVGSEN
+802 EVGSEDQ
-808 AKKIQYQLSRG
+808 KKIQYHLSRG

-830 PAQNS
+830 PAQSS
-835 AIAEAARG
+835 AIAQAARG
-843 LIDGSGVSSSST
+843 LIDGSGVTSSAT

-875 RTIDGLGG
+875 RSIDGLGG
-883 FTRTSATALGVV
+883 FSRTSATSLGVV
-895 WKVSAPASRLM
+895 WKVTAPSSRLM

-941 RSWQILENGYRLDR
+941 RSWQVLENGYRLER
-955 SKNEQGLPTFKV
+955 VKNEQGLPTFIV

-1007 SEISEKELA
+1007 SEISDKELA

>member
-42 ITAVDTGSQDAST
+42 ITAVDTGSQDSST

-62 IPFMSADVQTGFG
+62 IPFISADVETGFG
-75 EAVSLAVDK
+75 QAISLAVNK
-84 LSKPVEHEW
+84 LPKSVDHEW

-112 AAVDDRPQVVMIG
+112 AAIDDRPQVVMVG

-137 LEAGI
+137 LEAGV

-156 LEYDQGQHDGIYDVL
+156 LEYDQGQHDGNHDVL

-181 RDVFEELNGLDP
+181 RDVFEELGGLDP
-193 SLTLFRDDVDFGWRA
+193 NLTLFRDDVDFGWRA

-218 TSAVAFHAQASA
+218 TGAVAFHAQASA
-230 TERRVVEVDGAF
+230 NERRTVEVDGAF

-250 RRNAAYVLLANSSW
+250 RRNAAYVLLSNSSW
-264 WILPWLV
+264 WMLPWLV
-271 IQILG
+271 VQILG
-276 SAIARAIGYLIAKL
+276 TAIARAVGYLLAKL
-290 PGYAADEILAV
+290 PGYAGDEILAV
-301 GALIIRPGSLIAARK
+301 GSLLVRPGLIIAARK
-316 MRRKQRFVSARVIA
+316 VRKKQRFVSARVIA
-330 EFIPPRWSQIRLA
+330 EFIPPRWSQVRLA
-343 SESAIETLRSKLFPE
+343 SEGFVDAIRAKLFPE
-358 NVQVSAPSV
+358 NSQAPTSSV
-367 LDSNEDE
+367 LDANEDE
-374 DLLTPVNTNHWFAI
+374 DLLTPVNNNNWFGV
-388 FKRPEVIGFLLIAI
+388 FKRPEVIGFVLISL

-412 GALVGGALPISPS
+412 GALVGGALPISPA

-445 SVATPTWVAITA
+445 TIATPTWVAITA
-457 TASLVF
+457 TASLLF

-476 VAPILMMFTVSKLL
+476 VAPIVMMFTASKLL
-490 KRLTNN
+490 KRLTSNS
-496 PWISVPAAFL
+496 WISIPAAFL
-506 YAISP
+506 YAVSP
-511 VAIAAISTGHIATVL
+511 VAIAAVSTGHIATVL
-526 FLILAPYVALLLRD
+526 FMILAPLVALLLSDVER
-540 IEKIEEFTWRKIA
+540 IESFSWRKIA
-553 GISLLLAVLY
+553 GVSLLLALLY

-571 IGLMAGLVST
+571 IGLAAGLIST
-581 LSDYEKHAKEANSQF
+581 LSDYEKHAQEANAPLYS
-596 YLHRLQKRAAL
+596 LRLQKRAAL
-607 IFIPF
+607 IFVPF
-612 LMNVPYSLEALVH
+612 VMNVPYSLETIMH

-636 VSGGGPFLTLLGNPG
+636 ISGGGPINALLGNPG
-651 GANAL
+651 GANSL
-656 PVWLVS
+656 PIWLVS

-691 AVILSALS
+691 AVVISSLSI
-699 VSTHGNEGSTKVW
+699 STHGNEASSKVW
-712 SGSVIVLVTLAAISA
+712 TGPVLVLVTLAAVAA

-739 VLSHVHYRHI
+739 VLSHIHYRHI

-754 LFTTFAYSVA
+754 LFTTFAYSVL

-771 KGADSLVQTNRETV
+771 KGADSLVQANRETV

-792 EKDTKILVLR
+792 EKDVKILVLR

-808 AKKIQYQLSRG
+808 EKKIQYYLSRG

-830 PAQNS
+830 PAQTV
-835 AIAEAARG
+835 AIADAARG
-843 LIDGSGVSSSST
+843 LIDGSGVTSSST

-861 KYLFVKAPFKREII
+861 KYLYVKAPFKREII
-875 RTIDGLGG
+875 RSIDGLGG
-883 FTRTSATALGVV
+883 FSRTSATSLGVV
-895 WKVSAPASRLM
+895 WKVTAPASRLM
-906 FVGTDGVRKEL
+906 FVGVDGVRKEL
-917 QAGEVGARTYVPSAG
+917 EAGEVGARTFVPSPG

-941 RSWQILENGYRLDR
+941 RSWQVLENGYRLDR
-955 SKNEQGLPTFKV
+955 KMNEQGLPTFTV

-979 TTRRAWLSLQLIF
+979 TVRRGWLSLQLIF
-992 FVVVLVMA
+992 FVIVLVMA

>member
-84 LSKPVEHEW
+84 LPKPVDHEW

-125 PKLLGWHDRTHL
+125 PKLLGWHVRTHL

-193 SLTLFRDDVDFGWRA
+193 NLTLFRDDVDFGWRA

-343 SESAIETLRSKLFPE
+343 SESAIEALRSKLFPE

-445 SVATPTWVAITA
+445 SIATPTWIAITA

-476 VAPILMMFTVSKLL
+476 VAPVVMMFTVSKLL

-526 FLILAPYVALLLRD
+526 FLVLAPYVALLLRD
-540 IEKIEEFTWRKIA
+540 IEKIEEFTWRRIA

-571 IGLMAGLVST
+571 IGFMAGLVST

-596 YLHRLQKRAAL
+596 YLLRLQKRAAL

-612 LMNVPYSLEALVH
+612 LMNVPYSLEALVN

-636 VSGGGPFLTLLGNPG
+636 ISGGGPFLTLLGNPG
-651 GANAL
+651 GASAL

-861 KYLFVKAPFKREII
+861 KYLFVKAPFKKEII

-883 FTRTSATALGVV
+883 FTRTSATSLGVV

-906 FVGTDGVRKEL
+906 FVGADGVRKEL

>member
-84 LSKPVEHEW
+84 LPKPVDHEW

-181 RDVFEELNGLDP
+181 RDVFEELDGLDP

-316 MRRKQRFVSARVIA
+316 LRRKQRFVSARVIA

-343 SESAIETLRSKLFPE
+343 SETAIETLRSKMFPE

-463 LGKVQFLITTFFL
+463 LGKVQFLITAFFL
-476 VAPILMMFTVSKLL
+476 LAPVVMMFTVSKLL

-540 IEKIEEFTWRKIA
+540 IEKIEEFTWRRIA

-612 LMNVPYSLEALVH
+612 LMNVPYSLEALVN

-636 VSGGGPFLTLLGNPG
+636 ISGGGPFLTLLGNPG
-651 GANAL
+651 GASAL

-861 KYLFVKAPFKREII
+861 KYLFVKAPFKKEII

-906 FVGTDGVRKEL
+906 FIGTDGVRKEL

>member
-42 ITAVDTGSQDAST
+42 ITAVDTGSQDSST

-62 IPFMSADVQTGFG
+62 IPFISADVETGFG
-75 EAVSLAVDK
+75 QAISLAVNK
-84 LSKPVEHEW
+84 LPKSVDHEW

-112 AAVDDRPQVVMIG
+112 AAIDDRPQVVMVG

-137 LEAGI
+137 LEAGV

-156 LEYDQGQHDGIYDVL
+156 LEYDQGQHDGNHDVL

-181 RDVFEELNGLDP
+181 RDVFEELGGLDP
-193 SLTLFRDDVDFGWRA
+193 NLTLFRDDVDFGWRA
-208 RAAGHSVMVA
+208 RAAGHSVMAA
-218 TSAVAFHAQASA
+218 TGAVAFHAQASA
-230 TERRVVEVDGAF
+230 NERRTVEVDGAF

-271 IQILG
+271 IQLLG
-276 SAIARAIGYLIAKL
+276 TAIARALGYLIAKL

-301 GALIIRPGSLIAARK
+301 GSLIVRPGLIIAARK
-316 MRRKQRFVSARVIA
+316 VRKKQRFVSARVIA

-343 SESAIETLRSKLFPE
+343 SEGVVDAVRAKLFPE
-358 NVQVSAPSV
+358 NNQVSTTSV
-367 LDSNEDE
+367 LDTNEDE
-374 DLLTPVNTNHWFAI
+374 DLLTPVSTNHWFGV
-388 FKRPEVIGFLLIAI
+388 FKRPEVIGFVLISL

-412 GALVGGALPISPS
+412 GALVGGALPISPA

-445 SVATPTWVAITA
+445 TVATPTWVAITA
-457 TASLVF
+457 TASLFF

-476 VAPILMMFTVSKLL
+476 VAPVLMMFTASKLL
-490 KRLTNN
+490 KRLTGNT
-496 PWISVPAAFL
+496 WISIPAAFL
-506 YAISP
+506 YAVSP
-511 VAIAAISTGHIATVL
+511 VAIAAVSTGHIATVL
-526 FLILAPYVALLLRD
+526 FMILAPLVALLLRD
-540 IEKIEEFTWRKIA
+540 IEKIESFTWRKIA
-553 GISLLLAVLY
+553 GVSLLLAVLY

-571 IGLMAGLVST
+571 IGLAAGLIST
-581 LSDYEKHAKEANSQF
+581 LSDYEKHAQEANAPLYS
-596 YLHRLQKRAAL
+596 LRLQKRAAL
-607 IFIPF
+607 IFVPF
-612 LMNVPYSLEALVH
+612 VMNVPYSLETIMH

-636 VSGGGPFLTLLGNPG
+636 ISGGGPINALLGNPG
-651 GANAL
+651 GANSL
-656 PVWLVS
+656 PIWLVS

-679 RIAEYGVGALVL
+679 RIAEYGVGALVI
-691 AVILSALS
+691 AVVISSLSI
-699 VSTHGNEGSTKVW
+699 STHGNEASSKVW
-712 SGSVIVLVTLAAISA
+712 PGPVLVLVTLAAVAA

-739 VLSHVHYRHI
+739 VLSHIHYRHI

-754 LFTTFAYSVA
+754 LFTTFAYSVL
-764 AIGWSVT
+764 AIGWSVS
-771 KGADSLVQTNRETV
+771 KGADSLVQANRATV

-792 EKDTKILVLR
+792 EKDVKILVLR

-808 AKKIQYQLSRG
+808 DKKIQYYLSRG

-830 PAQNS
+830 PTLTV
-835 AIAEAARG
+835 AIADAARG
-843 LIDGSGVSSSST
+843 LIDGSGVTSSST

-861 KYLFVKAPFKREII
+861 KYLYVKAPFKREII
-875 RTIDGLGG
+875 RSIDGLGG
-883 FTRTSATALGVV
+883 FSRTSATSLGVV
-895 WKVSAPASRLM
+895 WKVTAPASRLM
-906 FVGTDGVRKEL
+906 FVGADGVRKEL
-917 QAGEVGARTYVPSAG
+917 EAGEVGARTYVPSAG

-941 RSWQILENGYRLDR
+941 RSWQVLENGYRLDR
-955 SKNEQGLPTFKV
+955 NKNEQGLPTFTV
-967 TEAGEISLIHDG
+967 TEPGEISLIHDG
-979 TTRRAWLSLQLIF
+979 TIRRGWLSLQLIF
-992 FVVVLVMA
+992 FVIVLVMA

-1007 SEISEKELA
+1007 SDISEKELA

>member
-42 ITAVDTGSQDAST
+42 ITAVDTGSQDSST

-62 IPFMSADVQTGFG
+62 IPFISADVETGFG
-75 EAVSLAVDK
+75 QAISLAVNK
-84 LSKPVEHEW
+84 LPKSVDHEW

-112 AAVDDRPQVVMIG
+112 AAIDDRPQVVMVG

-137 LEAGI
+137 LEAGV

-156 LEYDQGQHDGIYDVL
+156 LEYDQGQHDGNHDVL

-181 RDVFEELNGLDP
+181 RDVFEELGGLDP
-193 SLTLFRDDVDFGWRA
+193 NLTLFRDDVDFGWRA

-218 TSAVAFHAQASA
+218 TGAVAFHAQASA
-230 TERRVVEVDGAF
+230 NERRTVEVEGAF

-250 RRNAAYVLLANSSW
+250 RRNAAYVLLSNSSW

-271 IQILG
+271 IQLLG
-276 SAIARAIGYLIAKL
+276 TAIARAIGYLIAKL

-301 GALIIRPGSLIAARK
+301 GSLIVRPGLIIAARK
-316 MRRKQRFVSARVIA
+316 VRKKQRFVSARVIA

-343 SESAIETLRSKLFPE
+343 SEGVVDAVRAKLFPE
-358 NVQVSAPSV
+358 NNQVSTTSV
-367 LDSNEDE
+367 LDTNEDE
-374 DLLTPVNTNHWFAI
+374 DLLTPVSTNHWFGV
-388 FKRPEVIGFLLIAI
+388 FKRPEVIGFVLISL

-412 GALVGGALPISPS
+412 GALVGGALPISPA

-445 SVATPTWVAITA
+445 TVATPTWVAITA
-457 TASLVF
+457 TASLFF
-463 LGKVQFLITTFFL
+463 LGKVQFLITSFFL
-476 VAPILMMFTVSKLL
+476 VAPVLMMFTASKLL
-490 KRLTNN
+490 KRLTGNT
-496 PWISVPAAFL
+496 WISIPAAFL
-506 YAISP
+506 YAVSP
-511 VAIAAISTGHIATVL
+511 VAIAAVSTGHIATVL
-526 FLILAPYVALLLRD
+526 FMVLAPVVALLLSD
-540 IEKIEEFTWRKIA
+540 VEKIECFTWRKIA
-553 GISLLLAVLY
+553 GVSLLLAVLY

-571 IGLMAGLVST
+571 IGLAAGLIST
-581 LSDYEKHAKEANSQF
+581 LSDYEKHAQEANAPLYS
-596 YLHRLQKRAAL
+596 LRLQKRAAL
-607 IFIPF
+607 IFVPF
-612 LMNVPYSLEALVH
+612 IMNVPYSLETIMN
-625 PSRLL
+625 PTRLL

-636 VSGGGPFLTLLGNPG
+636 ISGGGPIHALLGNPG
-651 GANAL
+651 GANSL
-656 PVWLVS
+656 PIWLVS

-679 RIAEYGVGALVL
+679 RIAEYGVGALVI
-691 AVILSALS
+691 AVVISALS
-699 VSTHGNEGSTKVW
+699 ISTHGNEASSKVW
-712 SGSVIVLVTLAAISA
+712 SGPVLVLVTLAAVAA

-739 VLSHVHYRHI
+739 VLSHIHYRHI

-754 LFTTFAYSVA
+754 LFTTFAYSVL
-764 AIGWSVT
+764 AIGWSVS
-771 KGADSLVQTNRETV
+771 KGADSLVQANRATV

-792 EKDTKILVLR
+792 EKDVKILVLR

-808 AKKIQYQLSRG
+808 DKKIQYYLSRG

-830 PAQNS
+830 PAQTG
-835 AIAEAARG
+835 AIADAARG
-843 LIDGSGVSSSST
+843 LIDGSGVTSSST

-861 KYLFVKAPFKREII
+861 KYLYVKAPFKREII
-875 RTIDGLGG
+875 RSIDGLGG
-883 FTRTSATALGVV
+883 FSRTSATSLGVV
-895 WKVSAPASRLM
+895 WKVTAPASRLM
-906 FVGTDGVRKEL
+906 FVGADGVRKEL
-917 QAGEVGARTYVPSAG
+917 EAGEVGARTYVPSAG

-941 RSWQILENGYRLDR
+941 RSWQVLENGYRLDR
-955 SKNEQGLPTFKV
+955 NKNEQGLPTFTV

-979 TTRRAWLSLQLIF
+979 TIRRAWLSLQLIF
-992 FVVVLVMA
+992 FVIVLVMA

>member
-84 LSKPVEHEW
+84 LPKPVEHEW

-343 SESAIETLRSKLFPE
+343 SESAIEALRSKLFPE

-445 SVATPTWVAITA
+445 SIATPTWIAITA

-476 VAPILMMFTVSKLL
+476 VAPVVMMFTVSKLL

-540 IEKIEEFTWRKIA
+540 IEKIEEFTWRRIA

-571 IGLMAGLVST
+571 IGFMAGLVST
-581 LSDYEKHAKEANSQF
+581 MSDYEKHAKEANSQF

-612 LMNVPYSLEALVH
+612 LMNVPYSLEALVN

-636 VSGGGPFLTLLGNPG
+636 ISGGGPFLTLLGNPG
-651 GANAL
+651 GASAL

-861 KYLFVKAPFKREII
+861 KYLFVKAPFKKEII

-883 FTRTSATALGVV
+883 FTRTSATSLGVV

-906 FVGTDGVRKEL
+906 FVGADGVRKEL

>member
-42 ITAVDTGSQDAST
+42 ITAVDTGSQDSST

-62 IPFMSADVQTGFG
+62 IPFISADVETGFG
-75 EAVSLAVDK
+75 QAISLAVNK
-84 LSKPVEHEW
+84 LPKSVDHEW

-112 AAVDDRPQVVMIG
+112 AAIDDRPQVVMVG

-137 LEAGI
+137 LEAGV

-156 LEYDQGQHDGIYDVL
+156 LEYDQGQHDGNHDVL

-181 RDVFEELNGLDP
+181 RDVFEELGGLDP
-193 SLTLFRDDVDFGWRA
+193 NLTLFRDDVDFGWRA
-208 RAAGHSVMVA
+208 RAAGHSVMAA
-218 TSAVAFHAQASA
+218 TGAVAFHAQASA
-230 TERRVVEVDGAF
+230 NERRIVEVDGAF

-250 RRNAAYVLLANSSW
+250 RRNAAYVLLSNSSW

-271 IQILG
+271 IQLLG
-276 SAIARAIGYLIAKL
+276 TAIARAIGYLIAKL

-301 GALIIRPGSLIAARK
+301 GSLIVRPGLIIAARK
-316 MRRKQRFVSARVIA
+316 VRKKQRFVSARVIA

-343 SESAIETLRSKLFPE
+343 SEGVVDAVRAKLFPE
-358 NVQVSAPSV
+358 NNQVSTTSV
-367 LDSNEDE
+367 LDTNEDE
-374 DLLTPVNTNHWFAI
+374 DLLTPVSTNHWFGI
-388 FKRPEVIGFLLIAI
+388 FKRPEVIGFVLISL

-412 GALVGGALPISPS
+412 GALVGGALPISPA

-445 SVATPTWVAITA
+445 TVATPTWVAITA
-457 TASLVF
+457 TASLFF

-476 VAPILMMFTVSKLL
+476 VAPVLMMFTASKLL
-490 KRLTNN
+490 KRLTGNT
-496 PWISVPAAFL
+496 WISIPAAFL
-506 YAISP
+506 YAVSP
-511 VAIAAISTGHIATVL
+511 VAIAAVSTGHIATVL
-526 FLILAPYVALLLRD
+526 FMILAPFVALLLRD
-540 IEKIEEFTWRKIA
+540 IEKIESFTWRKIA
-553 GISLLLAVLY
+553 GVSLLLAVLY

-571 IGLMAGLVST
+571 IGLAAGLIST
-581 LSDYEKHAKEANSQF
+581 LSDYEKHAQEANAPLYS
-596 YLHRLQKRAAL
+596 LRLQKRAAL
-607 IFIPF
+607 IFVPF
-612 LMNVPYSLEALVH
+612 VMNVPYSLETIMH

-636 VSGGGPFLTLLGNPG
+636 ISGGGPIHALLGNPG
-651 GANAL
+651 GANSL
-656 PVWLVS
+656 PIWLVS

-679 RIAEYGVGALVL
+679 RIAEYGVGALVI
-691 AVILSALS
+691 AVVISSLSI
-699 VSTHGNEGSTKVW
+699 STHGNEASSKVW
-712 SGSVIVLVTLAAISA
+712 PGPVLVLVTLAAVAA

-739 VLSHVHYRHI
+739 VLSHIHYRHI

-754 LFTTFAYSVA
+754 LFTTFAYSVL
-764 AIGWSVT
+764 AIGWSVS
-771 KGADSLVQTNRETV
+771 KGADSLVQANRATV

-792 EKDTKILVLR
+792 EKDVKILVLR

-808 AKKIQYQLSRG
+808 DKKIQYYLSRG

-830 PAQNS
+830 PTLTV
-835 AIAEAARG
+835 AIADAARG
-843 LIDGSGVSSSST
+843 LIDGSGVTSSST

-861 KYLFVKAPFKREII
+861 KYLYVKAPFKREII
-875 RTIDGLGG
+875 RSIDGLGG
-883 FTRTSATALGVV
+883 FSRTSATSLGVV
-895 WKVSAPASRLM
+895 WKVTAPASRLM
-906 FVGTDGVRKEL
+906 FVGADGVRKEL
-917 QAGEVGARTYVPSAG
+917 EAGEVGARTFVPTAG

-941 RSWQILENGYRLDR
+941 RSWQVLENGYRLDR
-955 SKNEQGLPTFKV
+955 NKNEQGLPTFTV
-967 TEAGEISLIHDG
+967 TEPGEISLIHDG
-979 TTRRAWLSLQLIF
+979 TIRRGWLSLQLIF
-992 FVVVLVMA
+992 FVIVLVMA

-1007 SEISEKELA
+1007 SDISEKELA

>member
-42 ITAVDTGSQDAST
+42 ITAVDTGSQDSST

-62 IPFMSADVQTGFG
+62 IPFISADLETGFG
-75 EAVSLAVDK
+75 QAVSLAVNK
-84 LSKPVEHEW
+84 LPKTVDHEW

-112 AAVDDRPQVVMIG
+112 AAIDDRPQVVMVG

-137 LEAGI
+137 LEAGV

-156 LEYDQGQHDGIYDVL
+156 LEYDQGQHDGNHDVL

-181 RDVFEELNGLDP
+181 RDVFEELGGLDP
-193 SLTLFRDDVDFGWRA
+193 NLTLFRDDVDFGWRA

-218 TSAVAFHAQASA
+218 TGAVAFHAQASA
-230 TERRVVEVDGAF
+230 NERRTVEVDGAF

-250 RRNAAYVLLANSSW
+250 RRNAAYVLLSNSSW

-271 IQILG
+271 IQLLG
-276 SAIARAIGYLIAKL
+276 TAIARAIGYLIAKL

-301 GALIIRPGSLIAARK
+301 GSLIVRPGLITAARK
-316 MRRKQRFVSARVIA
+316 VRKKQRFVSARVIA

-343 SESAIETLRSKLFPE
+343 SEGVVDAVRAKLFPE
-358 NVQVSAPSV
+358 NNQVSTTSV
-367 LDSNEDE
+367 LDANEDE
-374 DLLTPVNTNHWFAI
+374 DLLTPVNTNHWFGV
-388 FKRPEVIGFLLIAI
+388 FKRPEVIGFVLISL

-412 GALVGGALPISPS
+412 GALVGGALPISPA

-445 SVATPTWVAITA
+445 TVATPTWVAITA
-457 TASLVF
+457 TASLFF

-476 VAPILMMFTVSKLL
+476 VAPVLTMYTASKLL
-490 KRLTNN
+490 KRLTGNT
-496 PWISVPAAFL
+496 WISIPAAFL
-506 YAISP
+506 YAVSP
-511 VAIAAISTGHIATVL
+511 VAIAAVSTGHIATVL
-526 FLILAPYVALLLRD
+526 FMIFAPLVALLLSD
-540 IEKIEEFTWRKIA
+540 IEKIESFTWRKIA
-553 GISLLLAVLY
+553 GVSLLLALLY

-571 IGLMAGLVST
+571 IGLSAGLIST
-581 LSDYEKHAKEANSQF
+581 LSDYEKHAQEANAPLYS
-596 YLHRLQKRAAL
+596 LRLQKRAAL
-607 IFIPF
+607 IFVPF
-612 LMNVPYSLEALVH
+612 VMNIPYSLETIMH

-636 VSGGGPFLTLLGNPG
+636 ISGGGPLHALLGNPG
-651 GANAL
+651 GANSL
-656 PVWLVS
+656 PIWLVS

-679 RIAEYGVGALVL
+679 RIAEYGVGALVI
-691 AVILSALS
+691 AVVISSLSI
-699 VSTHGNEGSTKVW
+699 STHGNEASSKVW
-712 SGSVIVLVTLAAISA
+712 SGPVLVLVTLAAVAA

-739 VLSHVHYRHI
+739 VLSHIHYRHI

-754 LFTTFAYSVA
+754 LFTTFAYSVL

-771 KGADSLVQTNRETV
+771 KGADSLVQANRATV

-792 EKDTKILVLR
+792 EKDVKILVLR

-808 AKKIQYQLSRG
+808 DKKIQYYLSRG

-830 PAQNS
+830 PAQTV
-835 AIAEAARG
+835 AIADAARG
-843 LIDGSGVSSSST
+843 LIDGSGVTSSST

-861 KYLFVKAPFKREII
+861 KYLYVKAPFKREII
-875 RTIDGLGG
+875 RSIDGLGG
-883 FTRTSATALGVV
+883 FSRTSATSLGVV
-895 WKVSAPASRLM
+895 WKVTAPASRLM
-906 FVGTDGVRKEL
+906 FVGADGVRKEL
-917 QAGEVGARTYVPSAG
+917 EAGEVGARTYVPSAG

-941 RSWQILENGYRLDR
+941 RSWQVLENGYRLDR
-955 SKNEQGLPTFKV
+955 NKNEQGLPTFTV

-979 TTRRAWLSLQLIF
+979 TVRRAWLSLQLIF
-992 FVVVLVMA
+992 FVIVLVMA

>member
-42 ITAVDTGSQDAST
+42 ITAVDTGSQDSST

-62 IPFMSADVQTGFG
+62 IPFISADLETGFG
-75 EAVSLAVDK
+75 QAISLAVNK
-84 LSKPVEHEW
+84 LPKSVDHEW

-112 AAVDDRPQVVMIG
+112 AAIDDRPQVVMVG

-137 LEAGI
+137 LEAGV

-156 LEYDQGQHDGIYDVL
+156 LEYDQGQHDGNHDVL

-181 RDVFEELNGLDP
+181 RDVFEELGGLDP
-193 SLTLFRDDVDFGWRA
+193 NLTLFRDDVDFGWRA

-218 TSAVAFHAQASA
+218 TGAVAFHAQASA
-230 TERRVVEVDGAF
+230 NERRTVEVDGAF

-250 RRNAAYVLLANSSW
+250 RRNAAYVLLSNSSW

-271 IQILG
+271 IQLLG
-276 SAIARAIGYLIAKL
+276 TAIARAIGYLIAKL

-301 GALIIRPGSLIAARK
+301 GSLIVRPGLIIAARK
-316 MRRKQRFVSARVIA
+316 VRKKQRFVSARVIA

-343 SESAIETLRSKLFPE
+343 SEGVVDAVRAKLFPE
-358 NVQVSAPSV
+358 NNQVSTTSV
-367 LDSNEDE
+367 LDTNEDE
-374 DLLTPVNTNHWFAI
+374 DLLTPVSTNHWFGV
-388 FKRPEVIGFLLIAI
+388 FKRPEVIGFALISL

-412 GALVGGALPISPS
+412 GALVGGALPISPA

-445 SVATPTWVAITA
+445 TVATPTWVAITA
-457 TASLVF
+457 TASLFF
-463 LGKVQFLITTFFL
+463 LGKVQFLITSFFL
-476 VAPILMMFTVSKLL
+476 VAPVLMMFTASKLL
-490 KRLTNN
+490 KRLTGNT
-496 PWISVPAAFL
+496 WISIPAAFL
-506 YAISP
+506 YAVSP
-511 VAIAAISTGHIATVL
+511 VAIAAVSTGHIATVL
-526 FLILAPYVALLLRD
+526 FMVLAPVVALLLSD
-540 IEKIEEFTWRKIA
+540 VEKIECFTWRKIA
-553 GISLLLAVLY
+553 GVSLLLAVLY

-571 IGLMAGLVST
+571 IGLAAGLIST
-581 LSDYEKHAKEANSQF
+581 LSDYEKHAQEANAPLYS
-596 YLHRLQKRAAL
+596 LRLQKRAAL
-607 IFIPF
+607 IFVPF
-612 LMNVPYSLEALVH
+612 IMNVPYSLETIMN
-625 PSRLL
+625 PTRLL

-636 VSGGGPFLTLLGNPG
+636 ISGGGPIHALLGNPG
-651 GANAL
+651 GANSL
-656 PVWLVS
+656 PIWLVS

-679 RIAEYGVGALVL
+679 RIAEYGVGALVI
-691 AVILSALS
+691 AVVISALS
-699 VSTHGNEGSTKVW
+699 ISTHGNEASSKVW
-712 SGSVIVLVTLAAISA
+712 SGPVLVLVTLAAVAA

-739 VLSHVHYRHI
+739 VLSHIHYRHI

-754 LFTTFAYSVA
+754 LFTTFAYSVL
-764 AIGWSVT
+764 AIGWSVS
-771 KGADSLVQTNRETV
+771 KGADSLVQANRATV

-792 EKDTKILVLR
+792 EKDVKILVLR

-808 AKKIQYQLSRG
+808 DKKIQYYLSRG

-830 PAQNS
+830 PAQTG
-835 AIAEAARG
+835 AIADAARG
-843 LIDGSGVSSSST
+843 LIDGSGVTSSST

-861 KYLFVKAPFKREII
+861 KYLYVKAPFKREII
-875 RTIDGLGG
+875 RSIDGLGG
-883 FTRTSATALGVV
+883 FSRTSATSLGVV
-895 WKVSAPASRLM
+895 WKVTAPASRLM
-906 FVGTDGVRKEL
+906 FVGADGVRKEL
-917 QAGEVGARTYVPSAG
+917 EAGEVGARTYVPSAG

-941 RSWQILENGYRLDR
+941 RSWQVLENGYRLDR
-955 SKNEQGLPTFKV
+955 NKNEQGLPTFTV
-967 TEAGEISLIHDG
+967 TEPGEISLIHDG
-979 TTRRAWLSLQLIF
+979 TIRRAWLSLQLIF
-992 FVVVLVMA
+992 FVIVLVMA